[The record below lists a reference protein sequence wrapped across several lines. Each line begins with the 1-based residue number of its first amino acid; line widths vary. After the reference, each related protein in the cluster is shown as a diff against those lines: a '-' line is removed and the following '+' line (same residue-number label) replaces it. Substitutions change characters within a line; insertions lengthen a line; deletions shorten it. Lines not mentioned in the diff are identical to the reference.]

1 MNDWAQPKLN
11 LHNPSAKPFS
21 ETLQRNLEG
30 APKCTPINM
39 HPFDEA
45 IDLRATAPH
54 QFLGATHP
62 AYANMVGPFGGTTA
76 AQLLQAVLLHPGRLG
91 EPVALTVN
99 FAAPVA
105 DGQIRFVARPART
118 NRSTQHWLI
127 EAHQGQSSE
136 SGNPIDPSD
145 PEAQNV
151 VATATAVFALRRETW
166 SHVEAVMPAKVPAPE
181 AVPRMGVRGM
191 PAWPQRYDMRFV
203 EGAFPS
209 AFDEQ
214 EQPHSRSCLWVR
226 DAPERALDF
235 AALAAMSDS
244 FFPRIFMRRRRR
256 SLIGTV
262 SLTTYFHADSAQLA
276 QVGTRHVLGVAKA
289 LNYRHGYFDQT
300 GELWSQ
306 EGQLLASTHQLVYYK
321 D

>member
-1 MNDWAQPKLN
+1 MHPN
-11 LHNPSAKPFS
+11 SY
-21 ETLQRNLEG
+21 
-30 APKCTPINM
+30 

-76 AQLLQAVLLHPGRLG
+76 AQLLQAALLHPERLG

-127 EAHQGQSSE
+127 EAHQSQ
-136 SGNPIDPSD
+136 PSD
-145 PEAQNV
+145 PEVHDV
-151 VATATAVFALRRETW
+151 VATASAVFALRRETW

-181 AVPRMGVRGM
+181 AVPRMGVQGM

-203 EGAFPS
+203 EGAFPT

-276 QVGTRHVLGVAKA
+276 HVGKRHVLGVAKA
-289 LNYRHGYFDQT
+289 LNYRQGFFDQT
-300 GELWSQ
+300 GELWSP
-306 EGQLLASTHQLVYYK
+306 EGQLLASTHQLVYFK